1 VATVYVF
8 SDESG
13 NFDFSGGPGASRY
26 FTLATVSGAN
36 CQFGDQLLALRRRL
50 AWRGLHLDS
59 MFHATYD
66 HGRIRSEVLEVL
78 GSASVRID
86 ATLFEKTKAPDH
98 LQSEAIYAFAWER
111 HLARVATQIVTP
123 TDRLLVVASELGTKK
138 RRGAFFG
145 AVQAAVST
153 ASCAKRRAA
162 FWPNA
167 SDPCLWA
174 ADYACWAIQRYYEHG
189 DPGPRAT
196 LSTSIRSEEI
206 VWS

>member
-1 VATVYVF
+1 MATVYIF

-66 HGRIRSEVLEVL
+66 HRRIRSEVLNVL

-86 ATLFEKTKAPDH
+86 ATLFEK
-98 LQSEAIYAFAWER
+98 
-111 HLARVATQIVTP
+111 AR
-123 TDRLLVVASELGTKK
+123 KK
-138 RRGAFFG
+138 RRGRFFG
-145 AVQAAVST
+145 VVQAAVST

-174 ADYACWAIQRYYEHG
+174 ADYACWAIQRYYEHDG
-189 DPGPRAT
+189 PDPRAT
-196 LSTSIRSEEI
+196 LAASISSEEI
-206 VWS
+206 AW